1 VELVVCTRRRLLVV
15 FPIAERTITGVS
27 SGKLRMRSATSL
39 IRSADA
45 TEDPPNFITT
55 VNPAAAGGVP
65 PSDTAGAGAGAS
77 PLFRVVVAA
86 APLWQRSTSPLRAQH
101 CPPGLALAAARRGHE
116 SLSLASL
123 QAERAAGAS
132 GTTAAKRSAAIFSRS
147 LLSSLLFLG
156 GPEKKLEEE
165 RRRGMAATEVGQGGR
180 RGGDG
185 GFI

>member
-1 VELVVCTRRRLLVV
+1 LLVV

-39 IRSADA
+39 MRSADA

-65 PSDTAGAGAGAS
+65 PSDTAGAGAS

-132 GTTAAKRSAAIFSRS
+132 GTTAAKRSAAIFSGS
-147 LLSSLLFLG
+147 LLSSLLFLAG
-156 GPEKKLEEE
+156 QKKKLEEE
-165 RRRGMAATEVGQGGR
+165 RSRGMAATEVGQGGR